1 MKKNGLTV
9 ILAFFLVIAIA
20 VATFFAYKYFTGKK
34 AKEAKKEEP
43 INLQE
48 VYAAY
53 NDENLVTILEDQV
66 LNLQAP
72 SKKVGDAFYLPLELG
87 LKLTD
92 NLHYDAAEKT
102 LTYTDSRDVIR
113 LKPGEKTYYYNNEP
127 MEIQIGLEEMNGV
140 PYLPTALLA
149 KFANFRLSY
158 NGEYHI
164 LTLDNPQKPQ
174 SVGVVRFPET
184 AEEGKEAKKDKK
196 IKDRNEYLYDNLPRE
211 GEVSKYYYPI
221 YPGMTF
227 VILGEAE
234 EYYHVRSHEGFLGY
248 VKKELIGTV
257 EQILE
262 SNTVKEAAP
271 ISKAPLSGKVNL
283 VWHQVFNMTA
293 NGSVAEKMAQTK
305 GVNVISPTWFHITD
319 TEGTVSSLADISYV
333 KWAHQQGYK
342 VWPLFSNSFDKA
354 ITHAV
359 LSSTAKREKVI
370 RQILS
375 FVDLYELDGINI
387 DFEEVPKEDGPG
399 FVQFVKELSLFL
411 KQKGVT
417 VSVDMYVPKPWTEH
431 YGRAEIGKYIDY
443 LIIMG
448 YDEHWSTSPKSGS
461 VASIGFVRE
470 GVVDTLE
477 SLPASK
483 VILGVPFYTR
493 LWKETGS
500 GEAVKVSSKAYGM
513 GYGKQMMI
521 DKGAKIEW
529 NEETAQYYGEYKEGE
544 ETYKMWIEDK
554 RSLDEKLKIAGG
566 YRLAGVAGWKLG
578 LENEEA
584 WQAINQYLQQ

>member
-1 MKKNGLTV
+1 MKKNKAVIILV
-9 ILAFFLVIAIA
+9 IFLILAIAA
-20 VATFFAYKYFTGKK
+20 AGFFAYKYFTAYK
-34 AKEAKKEEP
+34 AKEVIKEEP
-43 INLQE
+43 INLKE
-48 VYAAY
+48 VYSAY
-53 NDENLVTILEDQV
+53 NDENLVTVFEKEV
-66 LNLQAP
+66 LNLAAP
-72 SKKVGDAFYLPLELG
+72 SKKMGDMFYLPLELAF
-87 LKLTD
+87 LLTD
-92 NLHYDAAEKT
+92 DLHYDAAEKT
-102 LTYTDSRDVIR
+102 LTYTDNRDVIR

-127 MEIQIGLEEMNGV
+127 VDLQIGLIEINGV
-140 PYLPTALLA
+140 AYLPTDLLA

-164 LTLDNPQKPQ
+164 LTIDNPQKPQ
-174 SVGVVRFPET
+174 TIGVVRFPQ
-184 AEEGKEAKKDKK
+184 AEEAEKPKK
-196 IKDRNEYLYDNLPRE
+196 IEEIKEYIYDEIPQE
-211 GEVSKYYYPI
+211 GKIVRYYYPV

-227 VILGEAE
+227 VILDESG

-257 EQILE
+257 EHILE
-262 SNTVKEAAP
+262 SNTVKEMSLIHKPA
-271 ISKAPLSGKVNL
+271 LSGKVNL

-293 NGSVAEKMAQTK
+293 NGSLAEKMAQTK

-319 TEGTVSSLADISYV
+319 TEGTVSSLADIAYV
-333 KWAHQQGYK
+333 KWAHQNGYK

-387 DFEEVPKEDGPG
+387 DFEEVPKEDGSG
-399 FVQFVKELSLFL
+399 YVQFVKELSLFL

-470 GVVDTLE
+470 GVADTLNY
-477 SLPASK
+477 LPAGK
-483 VILGVPFYTR
+483 VVLGLPFYTR
-493 LWKETGS
+493 LWKESGS
-500 GEAVKVSSKAYGM
+500 GDNVKVSSKAYGM
-513 GYGKQMMI
+513 GYGKQIMI

-529 NEETAQYYGEYKEGE
+529 DGETAQYYGEYKEGQ
-544 ETYKMWIEDK
+544 ETFKMWIEDK
-554 RSLDEKLKIAGG
+554 RSLEEKLRVASG
-566 YRLAGVAGWKLG
+566 YRLAGIAGWKLG
-578 LENEEA
+578 LENEDA
-584 WQAINQYLQQ
+584 WAAITDYLKQ